1 MSVWGR
7 LRRLESEGRPA
18 RVAVVGAGYV
28 GQGLVHRLERTPGL
42 RAALVVNRTRSAGV
56 EAYERVGH
64 DRDEVVVSDE
74 PGEVAEAIDGH
85 RPVVTAAAGMLPE
98 MGGID
103 VVVEATGAVDHGA
116 TVILSCLEAGKDVV
130 SINAEVDASI
140 GHLLHHVANERGAVY
155 TISDGD
161 QPGGLLRQIE
171 LAEGMGFEVVAAVN
185 CKRHLDV
192 RQTPA
197 TSGPYAERDGTSL
210 AVTTSAGDG
219 TKMQIECAVVAN
231 TAGLP
236 PDRRGMHGV
245 PTTLEHALD
254 DVLAAV
260 SRRGVVEHT
269 LGGDFGAGVFVI
281 ARALEH
287 DLVQRALRFYKMGDG
302 PDYLFFRP
310 NTLVQFEM
318 PITIAEVVLD
328 RQALGVPSGPP
339 VAEVVAV
346 AKRDL
351 IAGEALDG
359 IGGSTCYGQID
370 TVDGAAGLLPIAL
383 AEHARL
389 REPVRQDHPV
399 ALGSV
404 ELDDEAAIVT
414 LRRRQDR
421 LLGLAPVGA

>member
-1 MSVWGR
+1 MWGR

-28 GQGLVHRLERTPGL
+28 GRGLVHRLERTPGL
-42 RAALVVNRTRSAGV
+42 RAALVVNRTLSAGV

-64 DRDEVVVSDE
+64 DRGRVVVSEE
-74 PGEVAEAIDGH
+74 PTEVAEAIDGH

-98 MGGID
+98 LGGID
-103 VVVEATGAVDHGA
+103 VVVEATGAIDHGA
-116 TVILSCLEAGKDVV
+116 TVMLSCLEAGKDVI
-130 SINAEVDASI
+130 SINAEVDAAV
-140 GHLLHHVANERGAVY
+140 GHLLHRVAREHGAVY

-197 TSGPYAERDGTSL
+197 TSAPYAERDGTSL

-231 TAGLP
+231 AAGLP

-254 DVLAAV
+254 DVLTAV
-260 SRRGVVEHT
+260 SRSGVVEHT

-281 ARALEH
+281 ARALDHE
-287 DLVQRALRFYKMGDG
+287 LVQRALRFYKMGDG
-302 PDYLFFRP
+302 PEYLFFRP

-328 RQALGVPSGPP
+328 RHPLGVPSGPP

-351 IAGEALDG
+351 ATGEALDG
-359 IGGSTCYGQID
+359 IGGFTCYGQID
-370 TVDGAAGLLPIAL
+370 TVDGATGLLPIAL

-399 ALGSV
+399 ALDAV
-404 ELDDEAAIVT
+404 DLDEEAPIVI
-414 LRRRQDR
+414 LRRRQDQ